1 MSNLQKVMG
10 REYAFMG
17 AETTMMIITVTESP
31 TVRLIDPDAE
41 LEFDPDEVY
50 DGPSKSQIKREVE
63 ALQALGEEL
72 VKLPDA
78 QFKRIELPDNLRA
91 AVADCRKITQNGAL
105 RRQKQYIGKLMRSID
120 PEPIQTQLDVF
131 NGVSV
136 AENAKLHQ
144 AEKWRDKLIADNEAL
159 TLFLNSYPD
168 TDATHL
174 RQLIRNARDE
184 AARSKPPKAFREI
197 FRVIREVMQEK

>member
-1 MSNLQKVMG
+1 MS
-10 REYAFMG
+10 
-17 AETTMMIITVTESP
+17 IITATESP

-41 LEFDPDEVY
+41 LQFDPDEVY

-63 ALQALGEEL
+63 ALQALGEVL

-78 QFKRIELPDNLRA
+78 QFKRIELPDDLRA

-105 RRQKQYIGKLMRSID
+105 RRQKQDNGTLMRSID
-120 PEPIQTQLDVF
+120 PVPIQAQLDVF
-131 NGVSV
+131 NGVSA

-144 AEKWRDKLIADNEAL
+144 AEKWREKLIADNEAL
-159 TLFLNSYPD
+159 TLFLNQFPD
-168 TDATHL
+168 ADATHL

-184 AARSKPPKAFREI
+184 AARNKPPKAFREI
-197 FRVIREVMQEK
+197 FRVIREVQQARD

>member
-1 MSNLQKVMG
+1 MGTQYASNRHVCV
-10 REYAFMG
+10 
-17 AETTMMIITVTESP
+17 AETTMSIITVTERP
-31 TVRLIDPDAE
+31 AVRLIDPDAE

-50 DGPSKSQIKREVE
+50 EGPSKSHKKREVE
-63 ALQALGEEL
+63 ALQALGEIL

-78 QFKRIELPDNLRA
+78 QFKRIELPEELRA
-91 AVADCRKITQNGAL
+91 AVTDCRKITQNGAL
-105 RRQKQYIGKLMRSID
+105 RRQKQYIGKLMRSVD
-120 PEPIQTQLDVF
+120 PAPIQAQIDAF
-131 NGVSV
+131 NGVSA

-144 AEKWRDKLIADNEAL
+144 AEKWREKLIADNEAL

-168 TDATHL
+168 SDATHL

-197 FRVIREVMQEK
+197 FRVIREAMQNQ

>member
-1 MSNLQKVMG
+1 MS
-10 REYAFMG
+10 
-17 AETTMMIITVTESP
+17 MITATESP

-41 LEFDPDEVY
+41 LQFDPDDVY

-63 ALQALGEEL
+63 ALQALGEVL

-78 QFKRIELPDNLRA
+78 QFKRIDLPDDLRT

-105 RRQKQYIGKLMRSID
+105 RRQKQYIGKLMRGID
-120 PEPIQTQLDVF
+120 PAPIRAQLDVF
-131 NGVSV
+131 NGVSA

-144 AEKWRDKLIADNEAL
+144 AEKWRDRLIADNEAL
-159 TLFLNSYPD
+159 TLFLNQFPGA
-168 TDATHL
+168 DATHL

-184 AARSKPPKAFREI
+184 AARGKPPRAFREI
-197 FRVIREVMQEK
+197 FRVIREIQQASD

>member
-1 MSNLQKVMG
+1 M
-10 REYAFMG
+10 R
-17 AETTMMIITVTESP
+17 IITATESP

-50 DGPSKSQIKREVE
+50 AGPSKSQIKREAE
-63 ALQALGEEL
+63 ALQALGEAL

-120 PEPIQTQLDVF
+120 PEPIQKQLDAF
-131 NGVSV
+131 NGVSA
-136 AENAKLHQ
+136 AENARLHQ
-144 AEKWRDKLIADNEAL
+144 AEKWREKLIADNAAL
-159 TLFLNSYPD
+159 TQFLDAHPD
-168 TDATHL
+168 VDATHL

-184 AARSKPPKAFREI
+184 AARNKPPKAFREI
-197 FRVIREVMQEK
+197 FRVIRETMASK

>member
-1 MSNLQKVMG
+1 MG

-17 AETTMMIITVTESP
+17 SETTMTIITVTESP

-50 DGPSKSQIKREVE
+50 AGPSKSQIKREAE
-63 ALQALGEEL
+63 SLQELGEIL

-78 QFKRIELPDNLRA
+78 QFKRIELPEDLRA
-91 AVADCRKITQNGAL
+91 AVAACRKITQHGAL

-120 PEPIQTQLDVF
+120 PEPIHAQLDVF
-131 NGVSV
+131 NGVSA

-144 AEKWRDKLIADNEAL
+144 AEKWREKLIADNESL
-159 TLFLNSYPD
+159 TLFLNNYPD
-168 TDATHL
+168 ADATHL

>member
-1 MSNLQKVMG
+1 M
-10 REYAFMG
+10 A
-17 AETTMMIITVTESP
+17 MITATESP

-41 LEFDPDEVY
+41 LQFDPDEVY

-63 ALQALGEEL
+63 ALQALGEVL

-78 QFKRIELPDNLRA
+78 QFKRIELPDELRA

-105 RRQKQYIGKLMRSID
+105 RRQKQYICKLMRSID
-120 PEPIQTQLDVF
+120 PAPIQAQLDVF
-131 NGVSV
+131 NGVSA

-144 AEKWRDKLIADNEAL
+144 AEKWREKLIADNEAL
-159 TLFLNSYPD
+159 TLFLNQFPD
-168 TDATHL
+168 ADATHL

-184 AARSKPPKAFREI
+184 AARNKPPKAFREI
-197 FRVIREVMQEK
+197 FRVIREVQQARD